1 MAKWIQRAVRL
12 WIALAVLAATTGAA
26 SADTLQ
32 IPRAY
37 WGVYASQA
45 SACGQAGDDGRLVIT
60 ATKLTFGES
69 SATLKELIEQPGGGL
84 VVMAEFAGEGERW
97 SSMRA
102 FQLADGGATLTMQSP
117 AADDGPQSGMR
128 RVRCPA
134 GR

>member
-1 MAKWIQRAVRL
+1 MRRL
-12 WIALAVLAATTGAA
+12 GIALVALAVTAGGA

-32 IPRAY
+32 IPRAF
-37 WGVYASQA
+37 WGAYASQA

-69 SATLKELIEQPGGGL
+69 SATLKEVIEQPGGGL
-84 VVMAEFAGEGERW
+84 VVMAEFSGEGERW

-102 FQLADGGATLTMQSP
+102 FQLSDSGATLTMQAP
-117 AADDGPQSGMR
+117 AADDGPQSEMR

>member
-1 MAKWIQRAVRL
+1 MWRL
-12 WIALAVLAATTGAA
+12 GFALAALAVTAGAA

-32 IPRAY
+32 IPQAF

-60 ATKLTFGES
+60 ASRLTFGES
-69 SATLKELIEQPGGGL
+69 SATLKELIEQPGGAL

-97 SSMRA
+97 SSVRA
-102 FQLADGGATLTMQSP
+102 FQLADGGMTLTMLAP
-117 AADDGPQSGMR
+117 AAADGPQSQMR

-134 GR
+134 AR

>member
-1 MAKWIQRAVRL
+1 MRRVG
-12 WIALAVLAATTGAA
+12 IALVALAATTGAA

-32 IPRAY
+32 IPRAF
-37 WGVYASQA
+37 WGEYASQA
-45 SACGQAGDDGRLVIT
+45 SACGHAGDDGRLVIT

-69 SATLKELIEQPGGGL
+69 SATPKELIEQLGGAL

-102 FQLADGGATLTMQSP
+102 FQLSDGGATLTMLAP
-117 AADDGPQSGMR
+117 AAADGPQSEMR

-134 GR
+134 GRG